1 MQRTLTAAVICMG
14 VLLNAVDSAA
24 NSTVIQS
31 GDDDALSASA
41 TNYHPVFGATDSF
54 TGWVTT
60 EANVRDILSPAGTLS
75 KLYIQLTGTPGTGQS
90 YIFTV
95 YQNGSPTSLAC
106 TVADTATTCNDT
118 AHSVTITAGDQMS
131 LESVPV
137 STPTAR
143 KAIWTLD
150 FNSTTSGE
158 TPWGFTNTQSA
169 DTNYNGMM
177 GYNDSET
184 TQRDPESIVPVA
196 GTVQNLY
203 IGLKT
208 APGAGKCK
216 TFTLQQNIT
225 NTALTCSVCDTNTT
239 CNDTTHPISVSAGD
253 SLLTVSTMTAGSA
266 GSILYGGYTF
276 VPTTAGQFVSTVSS
290 DSGISGSGST
300 DYLNVSGQDVN
311 VNSSEAIAYSLSLA
325 QTAKTIYAKLSGPPS
340 AGQSYTITLMVA
352 GSPSSL
358 TCTISDSATTC
369 NGSSDVTITD
379 AQTVDIRIVASATAS
394 TGWKPRMGVLGYVA
408 PPPSAR
414 RVLYVN

>member
-158 TPWGFTNTQSA
+158 
-169 DTNYNGMM
+169 
-177 GYNDSET
+177 
-184 TQRDPESIVPVA
+184 
-196 GTVQNLY
+196 
-203 IGLKT
+203 
-208 APGAGKCK
+208 
-216 TFTLQQNIT
+216 
-225 NTALTCSVCDTNTT
+225 
-239 CNDTTHPISVSAGD
+239 
-253 SLLTVSTMTAGSA
+253 
-266 GSILYGGYTF
+266 
-276 VPTTAGQFVSTVSS
+276 
-290 DSGISGSGST
+290 
-300 DYLNVSGQDVN
+300 
-311 VNSSEAIAYSLSLA
+311 
-325 QTAKTIYAKLSGPPS
+325 
-340 AGQSYTITLMVA
+340 
-352 GSPSSL
+352 
-358 TCTISDSATTC
+358 
-369 NGSSDVTITD
+369 
-379 AQTVDIRIVASATAS
+379 
-394 TGWKPRMGVLGYVA
+394 
-408 PPPSAR
+408 
-414 RVLYVN
+414 